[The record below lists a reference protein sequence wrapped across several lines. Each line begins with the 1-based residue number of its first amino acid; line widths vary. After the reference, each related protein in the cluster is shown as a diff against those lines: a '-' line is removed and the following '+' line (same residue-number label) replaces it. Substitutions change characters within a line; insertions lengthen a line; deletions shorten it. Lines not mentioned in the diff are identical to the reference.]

1 MMPMSRGG
9 KVMQKNASTKADH
22 SLVHDSSYKA
32 VVLPHRGA
40 ATDFMSTSCS
50 NSSPASAVGWQCVSK
65 PTLVSS
71 TKT

>member
-1 MMPMSRGG
+1 MSRGG

-50 NSSPASAVGWQCVSK
+50 NS
-65 PTLVSS
+65 
-71 TKT
+71 